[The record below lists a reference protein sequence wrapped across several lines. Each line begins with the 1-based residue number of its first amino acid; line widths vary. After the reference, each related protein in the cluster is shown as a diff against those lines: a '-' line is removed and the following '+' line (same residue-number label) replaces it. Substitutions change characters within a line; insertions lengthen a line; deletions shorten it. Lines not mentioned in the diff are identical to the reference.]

1 MDFNEYMAFVRKC
14 SQEPIQEL
22 TELDFNDLEKTLE
35 TKLPAEFKSYYLE
48 YNGNDSAPDECCYLF
63 FPIKYG
69 FSIERRLEVYAK
81 QGIHF
86 GKKIPFA
93 GDEYGHTYVL
103 SLEDSSFGKVLFLQ
117 HEYEDNQEYEV
128 VANSF
133 SEFLTSFVSKG
144 KTFLR

>member
-1 MDFNEYMAFVRKC
+1 MLLFV
-14 SQEPIQEL
+14 
-22 TELDFNDLEKTLE
+22 F
-35 TKLPAEFKSYYLE
+35 
-48 YNGNDSAPDECCYLF
+48 PDKIRIFYRTAIRSL
-63 FPIKYG
+63 
-69 FSIERRLEVYAK
+69 AK

-133 SEFLTSFVSKG
+133 SEFLAFFVSKG
-144 KTFLR
+144 KTFVR

>member
-1 MDFNEYMAFVRKC
+1 MDFNEYMTFVRKC

-22 TELDFNDLEKTLE
+22 TELDFHELEKTLG
-35 TKLPAEFKSYYLE
+35 TKLPVEFKSYYLE
-48 YNGNDSAPDECCYLF
+48 HNGNHSVPDECYLF

-93 GDEYGHTYVL
+93 GDGYGHTYAL
-103 SLEDSSFGKVLFLQ
+103 SLEDNSFGKVLFLQ
-117 HEYEDNQEYEV
+117 HENEDNQEYEV

-133 SEFLTSFVSKG
+133 SEFLIFFVSKG
-144 KTFLR
+144 KTFVR